1 MPAAHRKGDIGS
13 GHACHFPPTPAIGGS
28 PDVFVNKRPLM
39 RVGDSY
45 IPHPCAVGHAPP
57 HPRNL
62 AKGSASVFVNGI
74 PAGRKGDA
82 INCGGEAQTASS
94 NVYIGDDGGFAGA
107 GKAACQKGMAS
118 SSMPFVKG

>member
-1 MPAAHRKGDIGS
+1 MPEAHRKGDIGS

-28 PDVFVNKRPLM
+28 PDVYVNGRALM
-39 RVGDSY
+39 RVGDPY
-45 IPHPCAVGHAPP
+45 VPHPCAVGHAPP

-62 AKGSASVFVNGI
+62 AKGSSSVFVNGI

-94 NVYIGDDGGFAGA
+94 NVYIGDDSPFAGA
-107 GKAACQKGMAS
+107 AKAACQKGMAK
-118 SSMPFVKG
+118 SSMPFVKS